1 MKQAQTQA
9 VSVRP
14 VGGVDVIKI
23 RGKLALGE
31 SNIHDLR
38 SRLAELVE
46 HRRYRWLIDMEEVAF
61 LDSSGV
67 GILVQAMTSSR
78 NRQGDCRLAKV
89 QEFPLRVLKMVSLL
103 KLFQLFDD
111 VDAGVESFS
120 SQR

>member
-1 MKQAQTQA
+1 MKQAQTQT

-14 VGGVDVIKI
+14 VSGVDVIKI

-31 SNIHDLR
+31 PSIHDLR
-38 SRLAELVE
+38 SRLAELVK
-46 HRRYRWLIDMEEVAF
+46 HRRYRWVIDMEEVAF

-78 NRQGDCRLAKV
+78 NRQGDCRLARV
-89 QEFPLRVLKMVSLL
+89 QNFPLQVLKVVSLL
-103 KLFQLFDD
+103 KLFQVYDD

-120 SQR
+120 SPR

>member
-1 MKQAQTQA
+1 MKQAQTQT

-14 VGGVDVIKI
+14 VSGVDVIKI

-31 SNIHDLR
+31 PSIHDLR
-38 SRLAELVE
+38 SRLAELVK
-46 HRRYRWLIDMEEVAF
+46 HRRYRWVIDMEEVAF

-78 NRQGDCRLAKV
+78 NRQGDCRLARV
-89 QEFPLRVLKMVSLL
+89 QNFPLQVLKVVSLL
-103 KLFQLFDD
+103 KLFQVFDD
-111 VDAGVESFS
+111 VEAGVESFS